1 LVEFRTPELD
11 VSLNF
16 DSFEQGH
23 SKADI
28 EFKKMSDFGT
38 GTLERFASSFQGEE
52 STPDAPGSTRIH
64 AMFASEKGALSL
76 SPKFLPP
83 TFADVLESIRHNR
96 VEQTIAGISQQ
107 NQEMVK
113 AASAIQKRYEA
124 KVTTALKEFHRE
136 ITELEQQISM
146 RRVNEALDSCFVPTQ
161 SPLSIPA
168 AGTLKSK
175 QKGFNRPKS

>member
-1 LVEFRTPELD
+1 LKFE
-11 VSLNF
+11 
-16 DSFEQGH
+16 SFEQGH
-23 SKADI
+23 SKAAI
-28 EFKKMSDFGT
+28 ELQKMSDFGT
-38 GTLERFASSFQGEE
+38 GTLERFASSFQAEE
-52 STPDAPGSTRIH
+52 STPNASGSTSIH
-64 AMFASEKGALSL
+64 AMFTPAKGALSL

-83 TFADVLESIRHNR
+83 TFVDVLESIRYNR

-175 QKGFNRPKS
+175 QKGLDRPKS